1 MLYPLLFP
9 QNESRLFDLLSGT
22 YVTIDPAVYEN
33 IHHDPVFIGMLQD
46 LHNMLEWWTSPLTFS
61 FILWIQTVP
70 HTSQQIV
77 SQFYEEKP
85 AVSDTTK
92 QEYENIKTAMM
103 ERQLIR
109 HLLKKKNE

>member
-46 LHNMLEWWTSPLTFS
+46 LHNMLE
-61 FILWIQTVP
+61 
-70 HTSQQIV
+70 
-77 SQFYEEKP
+77 
-85 AVSDTTK
+85 
-92 QEYENIKTAMM
+92 
-103 ERQLIR
+103 
-109 HLLKKKNE
+109 